1 MASTISLLRILAFEL
16 TGVIDVRDG
25 CAVHARGGH
34 RARYEP
40 VSTVG
45 SVAIAA
51 GDAEALASHYVDRLG
66 IHTLYVADL
75 DAIVGG
81 AVQDGLLRRLA
92 AAGTPLWID
101 TGIRSVDDASRAV
114 ELGATCVVVGLETLP
129 SFDMLEN
136 ICGEI
141 GGDRVVFSLDLRNG
155 QPLTREP
162 AIQSMS
168 ATAIAARA
176 AATGARS
183 LVVLDLARVGMGAG
197 LDIALLTNINESAPG
212 LASFAGGGVR
222 DWNDLVSLSN
232 AGCAG
237 ALVATALQNG
247 TLTAAHVA
255 AARTLVPAPKT

>member
-1 MASTISLLRILAFEL
+1 LAFEL

-40 VSTVG
+40 VSAVAG
-45 SVAIAA
+45 VAIGA
-51 GDAEALASHYVDRLG
+51 GDAEALASYYVDGLG
-66 IHTLYVADL
+66 IQALYVADL
-75 DAIVGG
+75 DAIVSG
-81 AVQDGLLRRLA
+81 AVQDELLRRLA

-101 TGIRSVDDASRAV
+101 TGIRSVTDAGRAV
-114 ELGATCVVVGLETLP
+114 DLGATRVVVGLETLP
-129 SFDMLEN
+129 SFETLED
-136 ICGEI
+136 ICSKI

-168 ATAIAARA
+168 AIALAKRA
-176 AATGARS
+176 ADAGVRS

-197 LDIALLTNINESAPG
+197 PDIALLTNIIESVPD

>member
-1 MASTISLLRILAFEL
+1 MASTISLPRILPFEL
-16 TGVIDVRDG
+16 TGVIDVREG
-25 CAVHARGGH
+25 RAVHARGGH

-40 VSTVG
+40 VSAVG

-66 IHTLYVADL
+66 IQTLYVADL
-75 DAIVGG
+75 DAIVSGG
-81 AVQDGLLRRLA
+81 VQDQLLRRLA

-101 TGIRSVDDASRAV
+101 TGIRSVDDARRAV
-114 ELGATCVVVGLETLP
+114 DLGATRVVVGLETLP
-129 SFDMLEN
+129 SFGTLED
-136 ICGEI
+136 ICSEI
-141 GGDRVVFSLDLRNG
+141 GGDRVAFSLDLRNG

-162 AIQSMS
+162 GIQSMS
-168 ATAIAARA
+168 AAALAARA
-176 AATGARS
+176 AKAGARS

-197 LDIALLTNINESAPG
+197 LDLALLTNINESAPG

-232 AGCAG
+232 AGCSG

-255 AARTLVPAPKT
+255 AVRDLVPAPKT

>member
-1 MASTISLLRILAFEL
+1 MAFEL
-16 TGVIDVRDG
+16 TGVIDVREG
-25 CAVHARGGH
+25 RAVHARGGH

-40 VSTVG
+40 VSALAG
-45 SVAIAA
+45 VAIAA

-66 IHTLYVADL
+66 IQTLYVADL
-75 DAIVGG
+75 DAILGG
-81 AVQDGLLRRLA
+81 AVQDELLCGLA

-101 TGIRSVDDASRAV
+101 TGIRSVDSASRAFD
-114 ELGATCVVVGLETLP
+114 LGATRVVVGLETLP
-129 SFDMLEN
+129 SFETLED
-136 ICGEI
+136 ICSKI

-168 ATAIAARA
+168 ATALAARA
-176 AATGARS
+176 ADAGART

-212 LASFAGGGVR
+212 LVSFAGGGVR

-232 AGCAG
+232 AGCSG

-247 TLTAAHVA
+247 TLTAAHIT
-255 AARTLVPAPKT
+255 AARDLDLHLEPGT